1 MADDQTN
8 DQANGAVN
16 GATPPSDGPGANPT
30 EAPAESA
37 GADAGTDAN
46 AATAA
51 QQPQMQIL
59 GQFIRDLSFEN
70 VAAQKGRTTEGQP
83 EIAVQVGLDARK
95 RQVDDQYDSVIKLKI
110 TSKPKGSDDV
120 IFSMELDYAGIFSI
134 TNVPENQ
141 LHPYLLIE
149 CPRMLFPFLRR
160 IVHDVTR
167 DGGFPPLN
175 LEQIDFVS
183 LYRNELQRRANQ
195 QQAAAPAQ
203 A

>member
-1 MADDQTN
+1 MADDDATT
-8 DQANGAVN
+8 DQSTALNGAEGAAAPN
-16 GATPPSDGPGANPT
+16 G
-30 EAPAESA
+30 E
-37 GADAGTDAN
+37 
-46 AATAA
+46 A
-51 QQPQMQIL
+51 QQLPQMQIM

-70 VAAQKGRTTEGQP
+70 VAAQKGRAAQGQP

-95 RQVDDQYDSVIKLKI
+95 RGADDQYESVIKLKV
-110 TSKPKGSDDV
+110 TSKAKGTEDV
-120 IFSMELDYAGIFSI
+120 IFSMELDYAGIFTI
-134 TNVPENQ
+134 KNVPENQ

-160 IVHDVTR
+160 IVHDITR

-183 LYRNELQRRANQ
+183 LYRNELQRRASQ
-195 QQAAAPAQ
+195 QQDTAPAQ